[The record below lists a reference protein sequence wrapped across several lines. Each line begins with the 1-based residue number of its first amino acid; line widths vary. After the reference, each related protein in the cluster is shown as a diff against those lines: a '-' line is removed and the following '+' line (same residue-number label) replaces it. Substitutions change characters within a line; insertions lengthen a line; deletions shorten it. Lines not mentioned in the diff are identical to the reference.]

1 MAKDLH
7 TSTQPWILDT
17 VPLIVVILI
26 GAHVV
31 ALISHSEAASAEEKD
46 SLNNKCPKLYRYD
59 NRSLKILWFMG
70 KNQTK

>member
-31 ALISHSEAASAEEKD
+31 ALVYWI
-46 SLNNKCPKLYRYD
+46 YRLATQKQPQQ
-59 NRSLKILWFMG
+59 RRK
-70 KNQTK
+70 TH

>member
-7 TSTQPWILDT
+7 TSAQPWMLDT

-31 ALISHSEAASAEEKD
+31 ALISHSEAASAEDKN
-46 SLNNKCPKLYRYD
+46 SLNNKVPEP
-59 NRSLKILWFMG
+59 
-70 KNQTK
+70 